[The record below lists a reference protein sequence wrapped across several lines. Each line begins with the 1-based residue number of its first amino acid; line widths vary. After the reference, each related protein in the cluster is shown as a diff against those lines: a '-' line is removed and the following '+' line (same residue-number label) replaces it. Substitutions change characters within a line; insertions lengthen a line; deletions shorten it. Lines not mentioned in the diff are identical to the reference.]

1 MSQARSRDV
10 RTPTESVAARI
21 DTTSKD
27 KLTLAAEECDLT
39 VSAYLETV
47 IEEHIDRNPRD
58 LRALES
64 SALRGPN
71 RSGHGT
77 TEDPPDEFI
86 DKMLDGLE

>member
-1 MSQARSRDV
+1 V

-27 KLTLAAEECDLT
+27 RLTLAAEECNVT

-64 SALRGPN
+64 SAVQN
-71 RSGHGT
+71 SNKS
-77 TEDPPDEFI
+77 DPSTSEGQPDQFI
-86 DKMLDGLE
+86 DEMLDGLE

>member
-1 MSQARSRDV
+1 MTPARTRDV
-10 RTPTESVAARI
+10 KTPTESVAARI

-27 KLTLAAEECDLT
+27 RLTLAAEECNVT

-64 SALRGPN
+64 SAVRGLDKSD
-71 RSGHGT
+71 RST
-77 TEDPPDEFI
+77 SEDSPDEFI
-86 DKMLDGLE
+86 GEMLDGLE